1 VLVNLLLQYL
11 RPLFH
16 LLVFLLVSVCLC
28 VCVLCVMQQ
37 VGHYS
42 LMLTANNMKICSHL
56 TATIPMLADD
66 LPSLGSLGGGLTIW
80 QSCLGENNNPLV
92 VFGAISPH
100 THKQRRTFTEWSHSL
115 KRWRRNQLN
124 CRCGAS
130 HRERHRGLHTSKAHK
145 VRIRTLGQRFA
156 GHKVSDRSIGLASCL
171 LSCLLA
177 CLLLLLCLCLC
188 SCRSVPSELPVPCLV
203 SSGESQSRDMFT
215 YESGHSRPRA
225 RPRRCSGAKLEG
237 QASGSRDECAAASTR
252 RHPAQGIGHQR
263 AGATMRRSLSSP
275 SSSASSCGASPFSLL
290 ASRSPMALEA
300 PLALPVGTSSCLL
313 LLTHTHTHTGA
324 SSAPL
329 RPMWLPLGSGIRVQV
344 SVRGPAELK
353 LKRQSA
359 GLCPPA

>member
-1 VLVNLLLQYL
+1 
-11 RPLFH
+11 
-16 LLVFLLVSVCLC
+16 
-28 VCVLCVMQQ
+28 MQQ